1 MWCRTRTERVFA
13 LNGRPSGRLLVGAL
27 LILFAG
33 SVLAADVRVQGLFPD
48 RALLSIDGKSRMLK
62 IGDSS
67 PEGIKLLKVDSSSA
81 VLEID
86 GKRETLGLSADI
98 HTSLSTPD
106 VVRVQIARDNNGMY
120 TTSGAI
126 NGTPVGFMVD
136 TGATS
141 VAMNAATAERLGIPF
156 RHEGKAITVQT
167 AAGPARAWAVLLKSV
182 RVGEIE
188 RKQVQAVVIEAR
200 TNSDILLGM
209 SFLSTVKL
217 EKQNNLLVL
226 EARY

>member
-1 MWCRTRTERVFA
+1 MSTHRSWLLACMLCGVAA
-13 LNGRPSGRLLVGAL
+13 LAQ
-27 LILFAG
+27 
-33 SVLAADVRVQGLFPD
+33 AADVRVQGLFPD
-48 RALLSIDGKSRMLK
+48 RALLNIDGKSRMLK
-62 IGDSS
+62 VGDSS
-67 PEGIKLLKVDSSSA
+67 PEGVKLLRVDSSAA

-98 HTSLSTPD
+98 HTSLSSPD
-106 VVRVQIARDNNGMY
+106 VIRVQIARNNSGMY
-120 TTSGAI
+120 TTPGTI
-126 NGTPVGFMVD
+126 NGSPVSFMVD

-141 VAMNAATAERLGIPF
+141 VAMNAQTAKRLGIPF
-156 RHEGKAITVQT
+156 RHEGRPVMVHT
-167 AAGPARAWAVLLKSV
+167 AAGPARSWELLLKSV
-182 RVGEIE
+182 KVGEIE

-200 TNSDILLGM
+200 SNNDILRGM

>member
-1 MWCRTRTERVFA
+1 MWRCARTERNTT
-13 LNGRPSGRLLVGAL
+13 LSNKLGCRLLAGLLLWTFTAL
-27 LILFAG
+27 
-33 SVLAADVRVQGLFPD
+33 VQAADVRIQGLFPD
-48 RALLSIDGKSRMLK
+48 RVLLTIDGKSRMMK
-62 IGDSS
+62 VGDSS
-67 PEGIKLLKVDSSSA
+67 PEGVKLLKVDSNAA

-86 GKRETLGLSADI
+86 GKRETLGLSSDV
-98 HTSLSTPD
+98 HTSLSTPE
-106 VVRVQIARDNNGMY
+106 VVRVQIARDNMGMY
-120 TTSGAI
+120 TTTGAI
-126 NGTPVGFMVD
+126 NGAPVSFMVD

-141 VAMNAATAERLGIPF
+141 VAMNAATAERLGISF
-156 RHEGKAITVQT
+156 RHEGKPMTVQT

-182 RVGEIE
+182 KVGEIE

-200 TNSDILLGM
+200 SNNDILLGM

>member
-1 MWCRTRTERVFA
+1 MWRGTRTERSMTVT
-13 LNGRPSGRLLVGAL
+13 LRLLT
-27 LILFAG
+27 G
-33 SVLAADVRVQGLFPD
+33 SVLCGLAALAQAADVRVQGLFPD

-62 IGDSS
+62 VGDSS
-67 PEGIKLLKVDSSSA
+67 PEGVKLLKVDSSAA

-98 HTSLSTPD
+98 HTSLSTPQ
-106 VVRVQIARDNNGMY
+106 VVRVQIARDNSGMY
-120 TTSGAI
+120 TTTGAI

-156 RHEGKAITVQT
+156 RHEGKPVTVQT
-167 AAGPARAWAVLLKSV
+167 AAGAVRSWEVLLKSV
-182 RVGEIE
+182 KVGEIE

-200 TNSDILLGM
+200 SNNDILLGM